1 MSYLYISLGTNINRE
16 YHVKHGLTELT
27 KVFGALTLS
36 SLYESTAIGF
46 EGSNFYNMVVGA
58 ETTSSIEEVAT
69 LLRDIEFK
77 YGREKQAQKFSPR
90 TLDLDI
96 LLFDELVLNTPAQ
109 IPRDEITKNAFVLWP
124 LAEIAEELKHPII
137 NQSYGQL
144 WNDYDKASQSIT
156 QIPFSWSHI
165 MDNQNT

>member
-1 MSYLYISLGTNINRE
+1 MSYLYISLGSNINRE
-16 YHVKHGLTELT
+16 YHVKHGLTELA

-36 SLYESTAIGF
+36 SLYESKAVGF
-46 EGSNFYNMVVGA
+46 DGSDFYNMVIGV
-58 ETTSSIEEVAT
+58 ETSNTIEEVANT
-69 LLRDIEFK
+69 LRTIEFK
-77 YGREKQAQKFSPR
+77 YGREQQAKKFSPR
-90 TLDLDI
+90 TLDLDL
-96 LLFDELVLNTPAQ
+96 LLFDELILNTPAQ

-124 LAEIAEELKHPII
+124 LAEIAESLKHPVT

-144 WNDYDKASQSIT
+144 WQNFDKASQSIT

>member
-1 MSYLYISLGTNINRE
+1 MSYLYISLGTSIDRE
-16 YHVKHGLTELT
+16 HHVKHGLTELT
-27 KVFGALTLS
+27 KLFGALTLS
-36 SLYESTAIGF
+36 SLYESKAVGF

-58 ETTSSIEEVAT
+58 ETNSTVEEISSC
-69 LLRDIEFK
+69 LRDIEFK
-77 YGREKQAQKFSPR
+77 YGREKEAKKFSPR

-96 LLFDELVLNTPAQ
+96 LLFDELVLNTPVQ

-124 LAEIAEELKHPII
+124 LAEIAENLKHPII

-144 WNDYDKASQSIT
+144 WNDFDKASQSIK